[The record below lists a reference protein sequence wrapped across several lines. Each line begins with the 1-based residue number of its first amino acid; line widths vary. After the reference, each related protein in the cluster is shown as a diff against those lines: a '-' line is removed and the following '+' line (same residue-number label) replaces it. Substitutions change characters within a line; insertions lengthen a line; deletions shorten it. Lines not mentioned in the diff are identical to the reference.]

1 METQR
6 HRSLLAPDSFQSRF
20 LTVSLVHYFAIV
32 MTFATVVFLPVML
45 QLDDQAL
52 PLDERVEFAN
62 QFLSLHQRVWPALL
76 VVLFLLAIHIVY
88 FSHRFAGPLYRCTQI
103 VRQVTEGD
111 LTVSTTTR
119 KGDYL
124 QQEVRALNEMVSALR
139 GNVQD
144 VETQCAEARATY
156 AELQKV
162 LAHEPGPGVAQQLR
176 ALDEQLVRLE
186 TTLQRFS
193 TGRPVDGS
201 EVDAKRHD
209 AVEAEK

>member
-1 METQR
+1 MRTKR
-6 HRSLLAPDSFQSRF
+6 NRSPLAPDSFQSSF

-32 MTFATVVFLPVML
+32 LTFATVVFLPVML

-52 PLDERVEFAN
+52 PLDQRVEFAN

-103 VRQVTEGD
+103 VRQVAQGD

-124 QQEVRALNEMVSALR
+124 QQEVGELNEMVSALR
-139 GNVQD
+139 AIVQD
-144 VETQCAEARATY
+144 VETQCAQARATSR
-156 AELQKV
+156 ELEKM
-162 LAHEPGPGVAQQLR
+162 LAHGPGPGVSQQLK
-176 ALDEQLVRLE
+176 ALNEQLGGLE
-186 TTLQRFS
+186 ASLQRFS
-193 TGRPVDGS
+193 TGRPMDRS
-201 EVDAKRHD
+201 EVDSKRHE
-209 AVEAEK
+209 AVEADR